1 MCALS
6 LGVDTSN
13 YTTSV
18 ALVDENE
25 NIIYNQ
31 GILLEVKSGERG
43 LRQSD
48 ALFQHINNLPDLLK
62 DIPRGREI
70 DVICFSERPRPLPD
84 SYMPVFRAGKSLAR
98 SLAGVLDCELLAVS
112 HQENH
117 IRAALYGSGSPDLK
131 DVFCGVHFSGGT
143 SEILL
148 VRKKEIGFSC
158 EIMAQTLD
166 LNAGQLIDRIALL
179 MDCPFPGGIALE
191 ALAEEALVKDV
202 GTDFIISAAMDG
214 VNFHFSGQENQAK
227 EYLKKGVDPSEVAY
241 SLLKS
246 IAKTLSKSIRRLHE
260 KQEFKAV
267 LFSGGVMSN
276 QIIKTILLKEMNRSG
291 IDLYFSPGAFA
302 RDNALGNALLGMDH
316 FKKIGGDCHG
326 KS

>member
-6 LGVDTSN
+6 LGIDTSN

-18 ALVDENE
+18 ALVDEKE

-48 ALFQHINNLPDLLK
+48 ALFQHINNLPILLK
-62 DIPRGREI
+62 DLSRGREI
-70 DVICFSERPRPLPD
+70 EVVCYSERPRPLFD
-84 SYMPVFRAGKSLAR
+84 SYMPVFRAGKSLAQ
-98 SLAGVLDCELLAVS
+98 SLAGVLDSELLAVS

-117 IRAALYGSGSPDLK
+117 IRAAIYGCGSPILEDP
-131 DVFCGVHFSGGT
+131 FCAVHFSGGT

-148 VRKKEIGFSC
+148 VRKDGTGYHC
-158 EIMAQTLD
+158 EIVAKTLD
-166 LNAGQLIDRIALL
+166 LNAGQLIDRIGVL
-179 MDCPFPGGIALE
+179 MDCSFPGGTDLE
-191 ALAEEALVKDV
+191 ALAKK
-202 GTDFIISAAMDG
+202 AMDNKLGKDCIIPFTMEG
-214 VNFHFSGQENQAK
+214 VDFHFSGQENLAK
-227 EYLKKGVDPSEVAY
+227 EYLKKGANPIEVAY

-246 IAKTLSKSIRRLHE
+246 IAKTLSKSISRLYK
-260 KQEFKAV
+260 KQPFQSV

-276 QIIKTILLKEMNRSG
+276 EIIKNIILKELRNSG
-291 IDLYFSPGAFA
+291 ISLYFSPGVYA

-316 FKKIGGDCHG
+316 LEKQGGGRHG
-326 KS
+326 EC

>member
-6 LGVDTSN
+6 LGIDTSN

-25 NIIYNQ
+25 TIICNQ
-31 GILLEVKSGERG
+31 GILLEVKSGEKG

-48 ALFQHINNLPDLLK
+48 ALFQHINNLPTLLNDL
-62 DIPRGREI
+62 PRGREI
-70 DVICFSERPRPLPD
+70 AVICFSERPRPLPD
-84 SYMPVFRAGKSLAR
+84 SYMPVFNAGKSLAQ
-98 SLAGVLDCELLAVS
+98 SLAGVLGSEILAVS

-117 IRAALYGSGSPDLK
+117 LRAAIYGSGSPKTENL
-131 DVFCGVHFSGGT
+131 FCGVHFSGGT

-148 VRKKEIGFSC
+148 VKKEDIGFSC

-179 MDCPFPGGIALE
+179 MGCPFPGGRALE
-191 ALAEEALVKDV
+191 ALAEKAVIKDS
-202 GTDFIISAAMDG
+202 GIDTIISTTMDG
-214 VNFHFSGQENQAK
+214 VNFHFSGQENQAQ
-227 EYLKKGVDPSEVAY
+227 EYLKKGVSPGEVADA
-241 SLLKS
+241 LLKS
-246 IAKTLSKSIRRLHE
+246 IGKTLSKSIGKLHK
-260 KQEFKAV
+260 KQEFKSV

-276 QIIKTILLKEMNRSG
+276 QIIKRILLKELKDSG
-291 IDLYFSPGAFA
+291 ITLHFSPGIYA

-316 FKKIGGDCHG
+316 FKKIGGDGHG

>member
-1 MCALS
+1 MRALS

-48 ALFQHINNLPDLLK
+48 ALFQHVNNLPDLLK

-84 SYMPVFRAGKSLAR
+84 SYMPVFRVGKSLAQ

-117 IRAALYGSGSPDLK
+117 IRAALYGSGSPDLE

-148 VRKKEIGFSC
+148 VRKEKIGFSC
-158 EIMAQTLD
+158 EIIAQTLD

-191 ALAEEALVKDV
+191 ALAEKAMVKDAE
-202 GTDFIISAAMDG
+202 TEFIISAAMDG

-227 EYLKKGVDPSEVAY
+227 EYIKKGVDPSEVAY

-260 KQEFKAV
+260 KQRFQSV

-276 QIIKTILLKEMNRSG
+276 QIIKTILLKELKQTEIN
-291 IDLYFSPGAFA
+291 LYFSPGIYA